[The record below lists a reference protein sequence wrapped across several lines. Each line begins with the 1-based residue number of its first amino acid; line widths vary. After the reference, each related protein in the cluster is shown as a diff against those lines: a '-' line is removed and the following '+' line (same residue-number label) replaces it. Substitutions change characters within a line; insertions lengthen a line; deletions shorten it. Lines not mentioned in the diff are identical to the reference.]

1 MLDSGSLASDIKSP
15 KLAGQLM
22 DSKKVTQNYNR
33 ILILNINIFTPDKS
47 QYTKGKEYL
56 SFNLYLNKIL
66 TQSEIIGKMGV

>member
-15 KLAGQLM
+15 KLAGQWTARRLH
-22 DSKKVTQNYNR
+22 R
-33 ILILNINIFTPDKS
+33 IIPGILILNINIFAPDKS

-56 SFNLYLNKIL
+56 YFNLYLNKIL

>member
-1 MLDSGSLASDIKSP
+1 
-15 KLAGQLM
+15 M
-22 DSKKVTQNYNR
+22 DSKKVSNTQN
-33 ILILNINIFTPDKS
+33 LILNINIFAPDKS

>member
-1 MLDSGSLASDIKSP
+1 
-15 KLAGQLM
+15 M
-22 DSKKVTQNYNR
+22 DSKKVTQNYNG

-56 SFNLYLNKIL
+56 YFNLYLNKIL